1 MVQEKEK
8 SMQEK
13 LNKSEEEYNKKLQ
26 DIENQKYELKLKE
39 MNILSH
45 EKMLVLLILAPIKL

>member
-1 MVQEKEK
+1 MIQEKEK

-26 DIENQKYELKLKE
+26 DIENQKYELRLKE
-39 MNILSH
+39 MSILSH
-45 EKMLVLLILAPIKL
+45 EKMLVLLILYL